1 MDINEIFESIKK
13 NRKVIFDL
21 KTVDFGCFVLI
32 GSIQG
37 KVTNFE
43 NNVGYLV
50 QIRERQGDYGTDRVL
65 VRHPNGRVK
74 LHENQNFNKVDEHS
88 AMLMLP
94 YFNTIP
100 GQELISKNFNIEFD
114 IDGKVEKGFYIDFEK

>member
-1 MDINEIFESIKK
+1 MAPI
-13 NRKVIFDL
+13 
-21 KTVDFGCFVLI
+21 
-32 GSIQG
+32 
-37 KVTNFE
+37 
-43 NNVGYLV
+43 
-50 QIRERQGDYGTDRVL
+50 RVL